1 MCLVQLQ
8 AAGPGSVWGLIS
20 NNVEEEDY
28 NYCADGED
36 LDEEDLNYFMRIL
49 WSLNSIFSALCL

>member
-28 NYCADGED
+28 NYCADDGED
-36 LDEEDLNYFMRIL
+36 LDEEDLNY
-49 WSLNSIFSALCL
+49 

>member
-1 MCLVQLQ
+1 MWSLTKQPLSCVFGP
-8 AAGPGSVWGLIS
+8 AAGSRAQGVCGGLIS

-36 LDEEDLNYFMRIL
+36 LDEEDLNY
-49 WSLNSIFSALCL
+49 